1 MHIEIYG
8 GINYMK
14 KPIIFLIGTMIF
26 CILLPVLISV
36 LFYGKNE
43 VASSE
48 IAKKI
53 TQNYHYISQH
63 QVVRQKTLKKY
74 FQNNTH
80 T

>member
-1 MHIEIYG
+1 
-8 GINYMK
+8 MK

-53 TQNYHYISQH
+53 TQKSE
-63 QVVRQKTLKKY
+63 QKKAVKKKASEETENWADWNG
-74 FQNNTH
+74 FDDNDL
-80 T
+80 

>member
-53 TQNYHYISQH
+53 T
-63 QVVRQKTLKKY
+63 RK
-74 FQNNTH
+74 
-80 T
+80 